1 MPDDKTLLGAGLA
14 GAVIAALCC
23 FTPALFIL
31 LGVIGLSALTGYI
44 DYVVLPALVFFI
56 GLAAYALYRRRR
68 GTLSRQDRGEGA
80 E

>member
-1 MPDDKTLLGAGLA
+1 MPSDKALLGAGLV

-23 FTPALFIL
+23 FTPVLFVL
-31 LGVIGLSALTGYI
+31 LGVIGLSAVTGYI

-56 GLAAYALYRRRR
+56 GLAAYALYRRHR
-68 GTLSRQDRGEGA
+68 GTLSRQDRGESA